1 MVEAE
6 FGVLETSDPDIRVP
20 IAELLDVD

>member
-6 FGVLETSDPDIRVP
+6 SGILETSDPDIRVP
-20 IAELLDVD
+20 IAELFDVD